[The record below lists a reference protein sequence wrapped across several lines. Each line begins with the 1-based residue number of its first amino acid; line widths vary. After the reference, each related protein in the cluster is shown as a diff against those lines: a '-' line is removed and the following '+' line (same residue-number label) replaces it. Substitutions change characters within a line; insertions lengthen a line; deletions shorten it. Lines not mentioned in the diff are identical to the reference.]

1 MHTTVR
7 KAVIPAAGLGTRFLP
22 ATKAQPKE
30 MLPIVDT
37 PAIQYVVQ
45 EALDAGL
52 TDILIIVSRGKHAII
67 DHFDRAFELETTLR
81 ERGKDVELAVVESV
95 SGLANIHFVR
105 QKEPLGLGHAVL
117 CAKDHVGDEP
127 FCVLLGDD
135 LVSATPPC
143 LGRLIAA
150 YLATGLG
157 CIALESLPEETLHT
171 KGVVGGEELGK
182 LGREAMASLN
192 YSTDELARFS
202 QLTQLVEKP
211 PKGAAPS
218 NLGIL
223 GRYCLPPSIFA
234 LLEATPPG
242 RGGEIQLTDALIALQ
257 RQDGLLG
264 YHYPGTRWD
273 TGNVLGFLQTTLD
286 FALMRADLRED
297 LLILMRD
304 TLSREGG

>member
-1 MHTTVR
+1 MRPAPT

-45 EALDAGL
+45 EALAAGL

-81 ERGKDVELAVVESV
+81 ERGKEEELRQVETV

-117 CAKDHVGDEP
+117 HARDHVGDAP

-135 LVSATPPC
+135 LVSDDPPC
-143 LGRLIAA
+143 LKGLIAA
-150 YLATGLG
+150 YCATGLG
-157 CIALESLPEETLHT
+157 CIAVEELPEEDLPT
-171 KGVVGGEELGK
+171 KGVVAIEEIGK
-182 LGREAMASLN
+182 LGREAFHAAGFT
-192 YSTDELARFS
+192 STEGYF
-202 QLTQLVEKP
+202 QLTGLVEKP
-211 PKGAAPS
+211 APGTAPS

-223 GRYCLPPSIFA
+223 GRYCLPGAIFP
-234 LLEATPPG
+234 LLERTPPG
-242 RGGEIQLTDALIALQ
+242 RGGEVQLTDALVALQ
-257 RQDGLLG
+257 RQQGLLG
-264 YHYPGTRWD
+264 YRYPGKRWD
-273 TGNVLGFLQTTLD
+273 TGNRLGFLEATID
-286 FALMRADLRED
+286 FALRRPDLRQPFLE
-297 LLILMRD
+297 LLRR
-304 TLSREGG
+304 TLEHEA